1 MAKKSLEQLQYENE
15 KIENDVNRGCAYVTL
30 VVMGLIFIGCF
41 IFLTA

>member
-15 KIENDVNRGCAYVTL
+15 KIENDVNRGCAYVAL